1 MDNQVK
7 PAEENS
13 TQVGKYQ
20 IKVLR
25 DSCISAAAC
34 VAVAPD
40 VFELDAEKKAVVKE
54 GANDTEQNIIMAAQA
69 CPTKAIV
76 IIDTETGKQVWPI

>member
-1 MDNQVK
+1 MDNQT
-7 PAEENS
+7 PPIEENT

-20 IKVLR
+20 IKVQR
-25 DSCISAAAC
+25 DACISAAAC
-34 VAVAPD
+34 VSVAPN
-40 VFELDAEKKAVVKE
+40 VFELDAEKKAVVKKD
-54 GANDTEQNIIMAAQA
+54 ATDAEQNILMAAQA